1 MQMIVDMFNIMIMM
15 VHVDDQMIV
24 DVYNMM
30 ILMVHVDDQMIADVY
45 NMMKHDDND
54 GTCR

>member
-1 MQMIVDMFNIMIMM
+1 MMIMM